1 MKRIYHTWEKWEC
14 YPAGFYDNRP
24 SDKTKTPDEC
34 QEIYRSLLSDLD
46 RFEEA
51 LKRVLSEWPNSCEH
65 YLSNENMNRIA
76 WLGQSSLCISEGI
89 PAIYRGGF
97 NMLTEDQQ
105 LAANLMALKYLNVW
119 LSSRGEETLT
129 LEQAA
134 SKTQAELY

>member
-1 MKRIYHTWEKWEC
+1 
-14 YPAGFYDNRP
+14 
-24 SDKTKTPDEC
+24 
-34 QEIYRSLLSDLD
+34 
-46 RFEEA
+46 
-51 LKRVLSEWPNSCEH
+51 
-65 YLSNENMNRIA
+65 MNRIA